1 MIKIITEAEAK
12 QLGIRPFGKKHYLR
26 VQIGQLEK
34 GQILHVPRADFTWKK
49 QNPNIFI
56 RPLMKATSKKFE
68 VTYTAN
74 KSGWIIKRTE

>member
-1 MIKIITEAEAK
+1 MIKIITEAEAR

-26 VQIGQLEK
+26 VLIGQLEK
-34 GQILHVPRADFTWKK
+34 GQILHVPRTDFTWKK

-56 RPLMKATSKKFE
+56 RPLIKSSNKKF
-68 VTYTAN
+68 TLTNNGN